1 MRTAEAAAAA
11 GVNPQTLRYYE
22 RRGLLA
28 EPPRRG
34 SGHREYG
41 PEAVRTVRFVKRAQA
56 LGFDLRDAD
65 VLLGLAAGGPDGC
78 EAARELAEQKIAEL
92 DRRIAD
98 LRTMRDCLGRLV
110 SSCARPRSERECP
123 LLQTIADATTDREA
137 ADAR

>member
-28 EPPRRG
+28 EPPRGG

-41 PEAVRTVRFVKRAQA
+41 PEEVRTVRFIKHAQA
-56 LGFDLRDAD
+56 LGFELRDAE
-65 VLLGLAAGGPDGC
+65 VLLGLARGGPEGC

-92 DRRIAD
+92 DRRIDD
-98 LRTMRDCLGRLV
+98 LRAMRECLGRLV
-110 SSCARPRSERECP
+110 STCLRPRAERECP
-123 LLQTIADATTDREA
+123 LLHAIADSTTDGQA